1 MGTQS
6 GKMEVLRPLGLHTER
21 RILVY
26 NQRTGGSMR
35 VGDLVRHKSEH
46 EHMGIIVEL
55 GYRDMLVA
63 WNDGDISWCYQV
75 QMEAL

>member
-1 MGTQS
+1 MQ
-6 GKMEVLRPLGLHTER
+6 
-21 RILVY
+21 
-26 NQRTGGSMR
+26 

-63 WNDGDISWCYQV
+63 WNDGDISWCYQSA
-75 QMEAL
+75 MEVI